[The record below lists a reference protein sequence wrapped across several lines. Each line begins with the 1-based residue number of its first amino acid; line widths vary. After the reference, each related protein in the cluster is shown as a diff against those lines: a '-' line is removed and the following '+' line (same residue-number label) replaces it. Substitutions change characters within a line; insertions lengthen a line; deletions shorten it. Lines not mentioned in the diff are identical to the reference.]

1 MKVTNTQRIIR
12 QASRKL
18 SLKCLSNRARDET
31 KDITLPTYIPETQS
45 GSGPGAGKSIDVN
58 QKK

>member
-1 MKVTNTQRIIR
+1 MKVANTQKTSR

-18 SLKCLSNRARDET
+18 SLKYLSNRARDET
-31 KDITLPTYIPETQS
+31 KDITLPTYIPEIQS
-45 GSGPGAGKSIDVN
+45 GTGPGAGKFVNVN